1 MAILRCG
8 RQRLDLSSPQVMGI
22 LNVTP
27 DSFSDG
33 GRYDSLQRALAH
45 GRAMVEAG
53 ATVLDVGGES
63 TRPGAAEVSESEE
76 LDRVIPVVE
85 ALSKAV
91 DVVISVDT
99 SKPVVMGAAITA
111 GAGLINDVRAL
122 QLPGALDVVAKSEVA
137 VCLMHMKGEPKAM
150 QDAPEYDDVVQ
161 EVRHFLALR
170 WAQCQAFGIENDRVL
185 LDPGFGFGK
194 TLEHNMQLVARLKEI
209 SVGQLPLLFG
219 ASRKGAI
226 GTLLGADKDG
236 RVIGSVAMAL
246 AAVERGASVLRV
258 HDVRETVQAL
268 TILNA
273 VRNAA

>member
-8 RQRLDLSSPQVMGI
+8 RQWLDLSSPQVMGI